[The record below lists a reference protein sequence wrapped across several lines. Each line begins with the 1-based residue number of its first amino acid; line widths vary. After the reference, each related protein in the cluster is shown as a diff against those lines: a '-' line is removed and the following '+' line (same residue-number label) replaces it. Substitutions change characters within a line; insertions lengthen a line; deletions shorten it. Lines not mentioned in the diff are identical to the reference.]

1 MTEVQPTISLQR
13 LMAKQDTDCAT
24 GVLEDGREI
33 VTLGV
38 VDRGEIEVVLDGV
51 VQVVRPEILVTPV
64 DELER
69 MVMLL
74 RTASK
79 IAHDSRRTAET
90 EFTGVLERVRD
101 YAIARHEEG
110 EFCREGLNEFLRTFG
125 WPEYNPDQDEEDD
138 KDEGDDE
145 EQ

>member
-1 MTEVQPTISLQR
+1 MTEVQTTISLQR

-51 VQVVRPEILVTPV
+51 VQVVRPEIRVVPV
-64 DELER
+64 DEPER
-69 MVMLL
+69 MILLL

-79 IAHDSRRTAET
+79 IAHDRRRSAET
-90 EFTGVLERVRD
+90 EFTGALERVRD
-101 YAIARHEEG
+101 YAIGRYRSG
-110 EFCREGLNEFLRTFG
+110 DICLTGLNQFLREFG
-125 WPEYNPDQDEEDD
+125 WLEFDPDADD

>member
-1 MTEVQPTISLQR
+1 MTEVQTTISLQR

-125 WPEYNPDQDEEDD
+125 WPEYDPDKADQDEEHDD
-138 KDEGDDE
+138 G